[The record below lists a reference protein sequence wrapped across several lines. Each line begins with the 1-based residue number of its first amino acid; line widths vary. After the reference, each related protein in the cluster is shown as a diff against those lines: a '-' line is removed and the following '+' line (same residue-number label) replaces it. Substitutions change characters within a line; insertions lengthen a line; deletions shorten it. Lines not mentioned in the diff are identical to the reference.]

1 MALISRRARVA
12 TRAART
18 GITTYG
24 KVKRAQGRASRS
36 RGSGGT
42 GRGLLAGMGI
52 GALLAFLLDPQQGR
66 RRRHLARDRG
76 LAVLRRRKRETVRKA
91 DYAAGVVAGV
101 AHKAMPS
108 RDRGEQ
114 LDDVTLTDKVK
125 SEIFRHADAPKG
137 RVSVN
142 TEHGVVYLRGQL
154 ESQEQIRALAEAA
167 AKVDGVERVE
177 NLLHPPGTPAPT
189 RS

>member
-1 MALISRRARVA
+1 MALLSTRTRVA

-24 KVKRAQGRASRS
+24 KVKWAQGRASRS
-36 RGSGGT
+36 RGSGGVT
-42 GRGLLAGMGI
+42 RGLLAGVGI

-66 RRRHLARDRG
+66 RRRHVARDRG

-91 DYAAGVVAGV
+91 DYAAGVAAGAV
-101 AHKAMPS
+101 HKAMPS
-108 RDRGEQ
+108 RHRGEP
-114 LDDVTLTDKVK
+114 LDDFTLTDKVK

-137 RVSVN
+137 QVSVN
-142 TEHGVVYLRGQL
+142 TEHGVVFLRGEL
-154 ESQEQIRALAEAA
+154 ESQEQIRALADAA
-167 AKVDGVERVE
+167 ARVDGVERVE
-177 NLLHPPGTPAPT
+177 NLLHPPGTPAPS

>member
-1 MALISRRARVA
+1 MALLSRRARVA

-24 KVKRAQGRASRS
+24 KVKWAQGRASRS
-36 RGSGGT
+36 RGSGGAA
-42 GRGLLAGMGI
+42 RGLLAGVGI

-66 RRRHLARDRG
+66 RRRHVARDQA
-76 LAVLRRRKRETVRKA
+76 LAVIRRRKRETVRKA
-91 DYAAGVVAGV
+91 DYLAGV
-101 AHKAMPS
+101 AAGAVHKAMPS
-108 RDRGEQ
+108 RGPGEP

-125 SEIFRHADAPKG
+125 SEIFRGAHAAKG

-142 TEHGVVYLRGQL
+142 TERGVVFLRGEL
-154 ESQEQIRALAEAA
+154 DSQEQIRALAEAA
-167 AKVDGVERVE
+167 AKVHGVERVE
-177 NLLHPPGTPAPT
+177 NLLHPRGTPAPT